1 MTILP
6 NLIIKRERLK
16 SDILNLNNLKIRKVM
31 IFNSI
36 RKSTQRHNT
45 YIETNEHNIEI
56 LVHPIKS
63 V

>member
-1 MTILP
+1 
-6 NLIIKRERLK
+6 
-16 SDILNLNNLKIRKVM
+16 M